1 MKPLA
6 NYLSASR
13 AELAKVT
20 WPNRRQ
26 LVKLTYIVIVFS
38 IAFALLLGAL
48 DYVFASLLQKIILK
62 G

>member
-1 MKPLA
+1 MKPFFD
-6 NYLSASR
+6 YLSASR

-26 LVKLTYIVIVFS
+26 TIKLTYTVIIFS
-38 IAFALLLGAL
+38 VAFAALLGTL
-48 DYVFASLLQKIILK
+48 DYVFASLLQKLILK

>member
-1 MKPLA
+1 MKPLFD
-6 NYLSASR
+6 YLSASR

-26 LVKLTYIVIVFS
+26 TIKLTYTVIIFSVVF
-38 IAFALLLGAL
+38 AALLGTL
-48 DYVFASLLQKIILK
+48 DYVFASLLQKLILK

>member
-1 MKPLA
+1 MSPLF

-13 AELAKVT
+13 SELAKVT

-26 LVKLTYIVIVFS
+26 TVKLTFAVIIFSVVF
-38 IAFALLLGAL
+38 ATLLGTL
-48 DYVFASLLQKIILK
+48 DFVFASLLQKLILK

>member
-1 MKPLA
+1 MSPLF

-13 AELAKVT
+13 SELAKVT

-26 LVKLTYIVIVFS
+26 TVKLTFAVIIFSVVF
-38 IAFALLLGAL
+38 AALLGTL
-48 DYVFASLLQKIILK
+48 DFVFASLLQKLILK